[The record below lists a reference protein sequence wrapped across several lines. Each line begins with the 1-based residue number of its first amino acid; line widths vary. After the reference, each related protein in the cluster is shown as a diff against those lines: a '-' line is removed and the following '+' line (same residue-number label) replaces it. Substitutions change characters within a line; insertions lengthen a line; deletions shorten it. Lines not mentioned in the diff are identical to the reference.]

1 MSKFLSKLSKKGLS
15 IHFHNRAQKAAFAAT
30 IVAGSIVTTAA
41 VVATAPGMGLL
52 ALINVLPAGAIYT
65 FFAAKKVRDR
75 ICPAECTHKAGT
87 DAILKSLNAHK

>member
-1 MSKFLSKLSKKGLS
+1 MSKRSKSLFS
-15 IHFHNRAQKAAFAAT
+15 IHFHNKSQKAAVLAT
-30 IVAGSIVTTAA
+30 VIAGSVVTTAA